1 MGATV
6 AAALL
11 PSTTSKPSTTATAI
25 ESTPVPK
32 RVTNSCDDIRTEIK
46 KTSTTTNRD
55 HNLNSIK
62 QQLKKYAEEVSSI
75 RVVKKTSSVM
85 SNSMMRT
92 RRKRAEAAATPTSK
106 SKRREANLAS
116 YLHIQSLLGWDT
128 QLKEYIEN
136 PNVLSKVI
144 KNVSKLY
151 YFINT
156 DVYQVYKAKIKLNFI

>member
-6 AAALL
+6 AATLL
-11 PSTTSKPSTTATAI
+11 PSTTSKPSTAATAI
-25 ESTPVPK
+25 ESTPV
-32 RVTNSCDDIRTEIK
+32 VTNSCDDIRTEIK

-136 PNVLSKVI
+136 PNVLSKVKSFSI
-144 KNVSKLY
+144 LLIVE
-151 YFINT
+151 
-156 DVYQVYKAKIKLNFI
+156 

>member
-6 AAALL
+6 TAALL
-11 PSTTSKPSTTATAI
+11 PSTTSKPSTVTAI

-32 RVTNSCDDIRTEIK
+32 RVTNSCDDIRAEMK

-136 PNVLSKVI
+136 PNVLSKVKTILNSTILLILMFI
-144 KNVSKLY
+144 K
-151 YFINT
+151 FIK
-156 DVYQVYKAKIKLNFI
+156 QKLN